1 MTFLTV
7 IKYMWNAFAWKNMI
21 SKYFLFVAVIKFTYK
36 MSKKW
41 VILCQQNEP
50 P

>member
-1 MTFLTV
+1 MQ
-7 IKYMWNAFAWKNMI
+7 NAFAWKNII
-21 SKYFLFVAVIKFTYK
+21 SKYILFVAVIKFTYE
-36 MSKKW
+36 MSKKC